1 MVPVG
6 TWEVTNMSHSVKKN
20 FLWNASYQLLLVL
33 APLVTTPYLSRV
45 LGAEQVGVYSYT
57 YAVTNYFALFATMG
71 MASYGVRVI
80 AACGEDRGERS
91 RVFWSAYASQ
101 LCIALPVALAY
112 IGYLLLGNPE
122 GGSLVAWVWG
132 LWVLSCALDVSWL
145 FFGVEDFRMPTE
157 RSFVTKLASI
167 VAIFL
172 WVKESEDLW
181 LYCLAIASSYFANQV
196 IMWPF
201 VRRHVDWTRP
211 SWREIKRHFVPNLR
225 LFAPVVAISLYT
237 SLSKIMLGSISGMS
251 QAGFY
256 EYSEKIS
263 KMPMAVITALGTVM
277 LPRMTAALSSG
288 RESEAK
294 HLLGESMWA
303 MQAVAMGM
311 TFGIAAVAPEFSA
324 VFFGPGYDP
333 CATVMPIVAVVI
345 PIISASNVIGVQYLL
360 PTFSDVPYTA
370 SVCVG
375 AVVNIAL
382 NLILLEPLGAVGA
395 AITTVAAELAVL
407 LYQCHAVR
415 KELPLASYLRGA
427 LPFVGA
433 GALMYALV
441 RMVAAALGEVSVAG
455 LAIEICAGIVVY
467 AAISLVWCLFYQ
479 RERLEEIMGR
489 KIPKRS

>member
-1 MVPVG
+1 MPV
-6 TWEVTNMSHSVKKN
+6 SHSVKRN

-57 YAVTNYFALFATMG
+57 YAVTNCFALFATLG

-80 AACGEDRGERS
+80 AACGEDRAERS
-91 RVFWSAYASQ
+91 RAFWSAYASQ
-101 LCIALPVALAY
+101 LCVAVPVAFIY
-112 IGYLLLGNPE
+112 IGYLLLGDPD
-122 GGSLVAWVWG
+122 GGPLVAWVWG

-157 RSFVTKLASI
+157 RSFVTKLMSI
-167 VAIFL
+167 AAIFL
-172 WVKESEDLW
+172 WVKGPEDLW
-181 LYCLAIASSYFANQV
+181 LYCLAIAASYFANQV

-201 VRRHVDWTRP
+201 VKRHVDWVRP
-211 SWREIKRHFVPNLR
+211 DWREVKRHFAPNLR

-288 RESEAK
+288 REREAK

-311 TFGIAAVAPEFSA
+311 TFGIAAIAPEFST
-324 VFFGPGYDP
+324 VFFGPGYEP

-360 PTFSDVPYTA
+360 PTFSDVPYTV

-382 NLILLEPLGAVGA
+382 NLVLLEPLGAVGA

-407 LYQCHAVR
+407 LYQCRAVR
-415 KELPLASYLRGA
+415 RELPLASYLMDA
-427 LPFVGA
+427 LPFVGI
-433 GALMYALV
+433 GALMFVVV
-441 RMVAAALGEVSVAG
+441 RMAAAAMGGASVTGLVVEVC
-455 LAIEICAGIVVY
+455 IGIAVY
-467 AAISLVWCLFYQ
+467 AVISLAWCLFGQ
-479 RERLEEIMGR
+479 RERLEAILGR
-489 KIPKRS
+489 KLRSSR